1 MMTGQSDGRQSL
13 PDGDRMHGPFQKV
26 AEESEDPLGPVAVP
40 NWLEKA
46 QARGLLPSS
55 HGDLGLPLIEARDL
69 AELERLRMTMTSSKA
84 ATVAWRELLIESLG
98 DRMCSSGPGPTQDE
112 IDVLASLDE
121 AQQRA
126 SENYMMFLVS
136 GSLKPKRRTHG
147 GT

>member
-1 MMTGQSDGRQSL
+1 MY
-13 PDGDRMHGPFQKV
+13 GPFRKM
-26 AEESEDPLGPVAVP
+26 AEESEEPPRQVAIP

-46 QARGLLPSS
+46 RARGLLPSS
-55 HGDLGLPLIEARDL
+55 RGDARQPLIEARGL
-69 AELERLRMTMTSSKA
+69 AELERLRVTMTSSRA
-84 ATVAWRELLIESLG
+84 ATVEWREMLIESLG

-126 SENYMMFLVS
+126 SENYRMFLAS
-136 GSLKPKRRTHG
+136 GREPRTHG